1 MSLQDLQTTMRELST
16 NANDGKMVQQF
27 IDQEIAVLEEKQG
40 DIITFLCRPGIRI
53 MEPIPTKWY
62 TTLVAGKQ
70 WTDPNDT
77 ATFLYDPAGESYG
90 SSTKGYKWELY
101 KTSPSPHVASDT
113 LTQWEIRR
121 YDIWEYTGGG
131 SGSGA
136 INGMRLIDPVPTTPS
151 TTITYSDL
159 TNDKLDEFGYDT
171 ATFNLDLI
179 QQYVDQWNLGMEWLH
194 ARPTT
199 FKTDGTNGQYTAS
212 ENPYAGSL
220 RSFGIKMQIEQ
231 HRAGRNSQDTNTAFY
246 DKAFA
251 NYDSILP

>member
-27 IDQEIAVLEEKQG
+27 IDQEIAVLESKQG
-40 DIITFLCRPGIRI
+40 DIISFLCRPGIRI

-62 TTLVAGKQ
+62 TTLVSGKQ
-70 WTDPNDT
+70 WTDPNNT
-77 ATFLYDPAGESYG
+77 ATFLYDPVGEAYG
-90 SSTKGYKWELY
+90 SSTVGYKWELY
-101 KTSPSPHVASDT
+101 KTSPSPHVASDN

-121 YDIWEYTGGG
+121 YNIWEYAGGTGAGI
-131 SGSGA
+131 
-136 INGMRLIDPVPTTPS
+136 INGMRLVSPAPTTPS
-151 TTITYSDL
+151 STITYSDL

-194 ARPTT
+194 ACPTIYSI
-199 FKTDGTNGQYTAS
+199 DGADISST
-212 ENPYAGSL
+212 NPYAGSL
-220 RSFGIKMQIEQ
+220 RSFGIKMQIDQ
-231 HRAGRNSQDTNTAFY
+231 HRAGRSSQDTNTAFY
-246 DKAFA
+246 DSAFA

>member
-27 IDQEIAVLEEKQG
+27 IDQEIAVLESKQG
-40 DIITFLCRPGIRI
+40 DIISFLCRPGIRI

-62 TTLVAGKQ
+62 TTLVSGKQ
-70 WTDPNDT
+70 WTDPNNT
-77 ATFLYDPAGESYG
+77 ATFLYDPVGEAYG
-90 SSTKGYKWELY
+90 SSTVGYKWELY

-121 YDIWEYTGGG
+121 YNIWEYTGGT
-131 SGSGA
+131 GA
-136 INGMRLIDPVPTTPS
+136 GVINGMRLVNPAPTTPS
-151 TTITYSDL
+151 STITYSDL

-194 ARPTT
+194 ACPTIYSI
-199 FKTDGTNGQYTAS
+199 DGVDISST
-212 ENPYAGSL
+212 NPYAGSL
-220 RSFGIKMQIEQ
+220 RSFGIKMQIDQ
-231 HRAGRNSQDTNTAFY
+231 HRAGRSSQDTNTAFY
-246 DKAFA
+246 DNAFA

>member
-27 IDQEIAVLEEKQG
+27 IDQEIAVLESKQG
-40 DIITFLCRPGIRI
+40 DIISFLCRPGIRI

-62 TTLVAGKQ
+62 TTLVSGKQ
-70 WTDPNDT
+70 WTDPNNT
-77 ATFLYDPAGESYG
+77 ATFLYDPVGEAYG
-90 SSTKGYKWELY
+90 SSTVGYKWELY

-121 YDIWEYTGGG
+121 YNIWEYTGGT
-131 SGSGA
+131 GA
-136 INGMRLIDPVPTTPS
+136 GVINGMRLVNPAPTTPS
-151 TTITYSDL
+151 STITYSDL

-194 ARPTT
+194 ACPTIYSI
-199 FKTDGTNGQYTAS
+199 DGVDISST
-212 ENPYAGSL
+212 NPYAGSL
-220 RSFGIKMQIEQ
+220 RSFGIKMQIDQ
-231 HRAGRNSQDTNTAFY
+231 HRAGRSSQDTNTAFY
-246 DKAFA
+246 DSAFA